1 MNLEPAPHLDDLQLQ
16 AIVEGESS
24 IGAYVGHLDRC
35 EECRTLLGVAQAI
48 APERPTRSLRI
59 GRYEIHGLLGEGGMG
74 VVYRAWDPE
83 IRRELAL
90 KVWAS
95 TSAHARALLLHEAR
109 ALARLDHPGLARI
122 HDAGHDEAAGTF
134 IAVPLIEGETL
145 RVWSRGPASVRERF
159 RVLLAVAEAIVAAH
173 DAGVTHG
180 DLKPENVLVRSDG
193 VPVLTDFGLAHL
205 DGRGPSGGTRGY
217 LAPEDRSSPLGDQF
231 AFCVMARE
239 VMGSGAL
246 SRRLSRVWDRGT
258 RADPAR
264 RWRDMTAVASA
275 MRSARHR
282 WLILGLAAA
291 SVLGVVAGSAF
302 ASEQEPCPLEP
313 ERVGE
318 DWEVQRSSWSTRL
331 EPRELSAMD
340 DYVSRWI
347 DAAQR
352 ACVDPSGRACV
363 LRAAAE
369 VEALRQQVERSE
381 SPWSL
386 GIVAWIAQLPDP
398 AACFQP
404 PAAFVPSPALAEARA
419 KRRAGDIRGAAEDAG
434 RIALSTNDP
443 TVAAEG
449 ELLRGKALVA
459 FDEQQARQSLWRATV
474 AALSLERPDLE
485 AEGLIALALLDA
497 REPVRAED
505 AQRLLACAETLVRQH
520 ELALAPAVAFARGAV
535 ARALGDPTASLDA
548 VALADRLAREQLS
561 PTDPFRLQ
569 YALEHGNALAGV
581 GRHEDAAKLLREV
594 AARSAAALGE
604 RHPRTALV
612 DAELAAQLANL
623 GEWSEARELQ
633 VDAIER
639 MIAAMGP
646 DAVIVTDMRRDLGI
660 VLVELD
666 ETEEAEQLLLDLHLR
681 NDALGRTSKAIECLC
696 LSGDAA
702 LARDDVGSARAL
714 YARAIAYAE
723 AKRYAGPIVGG
734 CLARLGV
741 AMQGE
746 PQAKATLERALVLL
760 EQPGAAPLDLSLARF
775 ELARTIVEQDG
786 VRAQA
791 LARDAL
797 DVLAEEGVVAR
808 RRRAE
813 ISAVIFE
820 WENADA
826 GEGTRPVRE
835 PG

>member
-1 MNLEPAPHLDDLQLQ
+1 M
-16 AIVEGESS
+16 
-24 IGAYVGHLDRC
+24 
-35 EECRTLLGVAQAI
+35 
-48 APERPTRSLRI
+48 
-59 GRYEIHGLLGEGGMG
+59 
-74 VVYRAWDPE
+74 
-83 IRRELAL
+83 
-90 KVWAS
+90 
-95 TSAHARALLLHEAR
+95 
-109 ALARLDHPGLARI
+109 
-122 HDAGHDEAAGTF
+122 
-134 IAVPLIEGETL
+134 
-145 RVWSRGPASVRERF
+145 
-159 RVLLAVAEAIVAAH
+159 
-173 DAGVTHG
+173 
-180 DLKPENVLVRSDG
+180 
-193 VPVLTDFGLAHL
+193 
-205 DGRGPSGGTRGY
+205 
-217 LAPEDRSSPLGDQF
+217 
-231 AFCVMARE
+231 
-239 VMGSGAL
+239 
-246 SRRLSRVWDRGT
+246 
-258 RADPAR
+258 
-264 RWRDMTAVASA
+264 
-275 MRSARHR
+275 
-282 WLILGLAAA
+282 
-291 SVLGVVAGSAF
+291 
-302 ASEQEPCPLEP
+302 
-313 ERVGE
+313 
-318 DWEVQRSSWSTRL
+318 
-331 EPRELSAMD
+331 
-340 DYVSRWI
+340 
-347 DAAQR
+347 
-352 ACVDPSGRACV
+352 
-363 LRAAAE
+363 
-369 VEALRQQVERSE
+369 
-381 SPWSL
+381 
-386 GIVAWIAQLPDP
+386 
-398 AACFQP
+398 
-404 PAAFVPSPALAEARA
+404 
-419 KRRAGDIRGAAEDAG
+419 
-434 RIALSTNDP
+434 
-443 TVAAEG
+443 
-449 ELLRGKALVA
+449 
-459 FDEQQARQSLWRATV
+459 
-474 AALSLERPDLE
+474 
-485 AEGLIALALLDA
+485 
-497 REPVRAED
+497 
-505 AQRLLACAETLVRQH
+505 
-520 ELALAPAVAFARGAV
+520 
-535 ARALGDPTASLDA
+535 
-548 VALADRLAREQLS
+548 
-561 PTDPFRLQ
+561 
-569 YALEHGNALAGV
+569 
-581 GRHEDAAKLLREV
+581 